1 MENEQKKRLALIQS
15 ILTNKQESS
24 RGFVQYMLTNHE
36 YAEGEILYMREAHFI
51 ITVGP
56 GEGKTMSE
64 IAQRMAVTK
73 GAVSQTASR
82 LEKKGYILRQRAKD
96 NGRGVMAVLTPK
108 GEEFYLQHQQYDIQ
122 EFTAIDRNYLSCFT
136 VEQLQMIERYEKQMC
151 AIFTKKNV
159 QNPE

>member
-1 MENEQKKRLALIQS
+1 MENEQKERLALIRS
-15 ILTNKQESS
+15 ILINKQESS
-24 RGFVQYMLTNHE
+24 RSFVQYMLTNHE
-36 YAEGEILYMREAHFI
+36 YVEGEILYMREAHFI
-51 ITVGP
+51 IMVGP

-64 IAQRMAVTK
+64 IAQRMEVTK

-96 NGRGVMAVLTPK
+96 NGRGVVAVLTPK
-108 GEEFYLQHQQYDIQ
+108 GEKFYHQHQQYDMQ
-122 EFTAIDRNYLSCFT
+122 EFTEMDQNYLSDFT

-159 QNPE
+159 QN